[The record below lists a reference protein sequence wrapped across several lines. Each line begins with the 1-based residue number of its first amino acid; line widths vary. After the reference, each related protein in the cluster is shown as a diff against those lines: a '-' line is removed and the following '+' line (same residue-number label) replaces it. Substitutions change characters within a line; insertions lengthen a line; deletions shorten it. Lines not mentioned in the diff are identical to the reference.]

1 MEQARGR
8 GPDDP
13 RRADGRHPRSRR
25 TALSARAT
33 PGPGAPDDAADI
45 DDDAWSA
52 GGRTVVALP
61 LEADGESVVLHAYL
75 DGRPLFVED
84 DVAVLTLL
92 GSLTIRSVAHE
103 EAIQRLRATLVDLQQ
118 SAAVRASE
126 ARFRALLEAH
136 PYAVLATDEDGR
148 ISWSTDSTAQLFGHG
163 ESDLVGR
170 FLGELVE
177 LTGAAPQGSRAGG

>member
-1 MEQARGR
+1 M
-8 GPDDP
+8 
-13 RRADGRHPRSRR
+13 
-25 TALSARAT
+25 T
-33 PGPGAPDDAADI
+33 PAGSPDDAADI

-103 EAIQRLRATLVDLQQ
+103 EAIQRLRATLMDLQQ

-163 ESDLVGR
+163 ENDLVGR